1 MIPNRIRLIS
11 DSLSDIPYNESYFS
25 FLAKKGLHLK
35 SVSSPFAC
43 FQKGDPVNMRYRIDV
58 LEKEPEEEQLE
69 IYQQSGWELVCHQ
82 KEYYVFRSLVNNN
95 APELHTDPAEQAY
108 TLIKIEKQ
116 MKLSLFITVLLFFV
130 SILSFYIYIQRETLL
145 VLSFIE
151 GRLLQLI
158 LILIFIVVH
167 LVESIRKYLTLS
179 KLKNNLSQRIPM
191 NHNVNWR
198 FYRAWNFIPFIT
210 SFTYILL
217 LVAMTFSQES
227 SSYPL
232 PQVNDGS
239 SPSIRLSDLESTL
252 SLQPYEK
259 YRHNNNT
266 VITDS
271 SFLVDKHY
279 VINESKISEDR
290 TWLNQNSLYAPSI
303 NTIFYQLRY
312 QSFSK
317 PLAKDLLKKYAD
329 IYNYNSEQIKVIE
342 DSRFDILY
350 SVDSNDKNTQV
361 IAAALND
368 STIFI
373 HYNGEETLEQLIN
386 ETASLLES
394 Y

>member
-25 FLAKKGLHLK
+25 FLAKTGLHLK
-35 SVSSPFAC
+35 SVSSPFAY

-130 SILSFYIYIQRETLL
+130 SILSFYIYIQGETLL
-145 VLSFIE
+145 VLSLIE

-158 LILIFIVVH
+158 LILIFLVVH
-167 LVESIRKYLTLS
+167 LVESIRRYLTLS
-179 KLKNNLSQRIPM
+179 KLKKNLSQRIPM

-198 FYRAWNFIPFIT
+198 FYKAWNFIPLIT

>member
-1 MIPNRIRLIS
+1 
-11 DSLSDIPYNESYFS
+11 
-25 FLAKKGLHLK
+25 LAKKGLHLK
-35 SVSSPFAC
+35 NIGSPFAY

-58 LEKEPEEEQLE
+58 LEKDLEEEQLE
-69 IYQQSGWELVCHQ
+69 IYQLSGWELVCHQ

-151 GRLLQLI
+151 GRLFQLI
-158 LILIFIVVH
+158 LILIFLAIN
-167 LVESIRKYLTLS
+167 LVESMRRYLTLS
-179 KLKNNLSQRIPM
+179 KLKENLSQRMPM
-191 NHNVNWR
+191 NHNINWR
-198 FYRAWNFIPFIT
+198 FSRAWNFVPFIT
-210 SFTYILL
+210 TFTYILL
-217 LVAMTFSQES
+217 LVIMTFSQKS
-227 SSYPL
+227 NSYPL

-239 SPSIRLSDLESTL
+239 IPSVRLSDLESTS
-252 SLQPYEK
+252 SLLPYER

-266 VITDS
+266 VIKDS

-303 NTIFYQLRY
+303 NTIFYQLRF

-317 PLAKDLLKKYAD
+317 PLAKDLLRKYAD

-350 SVDSNDKNTQV
+350 SVETNDNNTQL
-361 IAAALND
+361 IAAALNN
-368 STIFI
+368 STILI
-373 HYNGEETLEQLIN
+373 HYNGEATLEQLIN
-386 ETASLLES
+386 ETANLLES